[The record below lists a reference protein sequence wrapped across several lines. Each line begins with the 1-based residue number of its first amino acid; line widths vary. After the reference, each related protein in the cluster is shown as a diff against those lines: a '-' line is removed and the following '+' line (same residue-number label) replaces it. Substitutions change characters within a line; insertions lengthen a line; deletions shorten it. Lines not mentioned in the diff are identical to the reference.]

1 MGGGGGWGKPRLG
14 VGVEGVVVGRG
25 RSSGS
30 VGIEVGGDEV
40 VLHVLEEE
48 LCGVMGGL

>member
-1 MGGGGGWGKPRLG
+1 MGVK
-14 VGVEGVVVGRG
+14 GVVAGRE
-25 RSSGS
+25 RSSGL

-40 VLHVLEEE
+40 VLLVLEEE